1 MFAVQ
6 LGNLEQ
12 TKEIWIIK
20 DREERPI
27 CVELWMLVYANQ
39 LTFLRLFKHLLDRIL
54 GDVF

>member
-20 DREERPI
+20 NREESPT
-27 CVELWMLVYANQ
+27 CVDACYANQ